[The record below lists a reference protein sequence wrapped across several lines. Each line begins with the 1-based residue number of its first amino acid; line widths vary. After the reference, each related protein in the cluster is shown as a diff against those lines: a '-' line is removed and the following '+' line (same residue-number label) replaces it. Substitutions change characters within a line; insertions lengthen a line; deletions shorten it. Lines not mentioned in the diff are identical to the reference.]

1 MDNSDIAKFLIS
13 LSRDLVP
20 HDKKIGVVVSGGFDS
35 SVLYWLIKE
44 VCNHRGQECIP
55 FTVPWVPT
63 GIKTGVS
70 IEPWLVFIK
79 QALAF
84 EDLSEYCK
92 LKVGFI

>member
-55 FTVPWVPT
+55 FTVPKVPT
-63 GIKTGVS
+63 GIKAGVC
-70 IEPWLVFIK
+70 IMPLLVKILPS
-79 QALAF
+79 LAF
-84 EDLSEYCK
+84 P
-92 LKVGFI
+92 F